1 MTTEQVTKK
10 KKSIFKRWWFWV
22 VLVILIGAVA
32 SGGSGDDT
40 DKITDE
46 GKSTETAKADK
57 GITSEAT
64 AKPKEEA
71 PQAEPTK
78 VWEGNGVTIY
88 FKEATDEGLKFLVE
102 NTNNKSV
109 TIQADSVAL
118 NGFSSNNIMM
128 SDDISPNSKGYATAM
143 TSDLVDAGTPEKVSG
158 NLTVIDSNT
167 FDTIANAQFTDVPVN
182 K

>member
-1 MTTEQVTKK
+1 MTTEKK

-22 VLVILIGAVA
+22 LVVVIVGAIA
-32 SGGSGDDT
+32 TGGSDDT

-46 GKSTETAKADK
+46 GSTTETAKSDK
-57 GITSEAT
+57 GIASET
-64 AKPKEEA
+64 ASAPKKEEKKV
-71 PQAEPTK
+71 EPTK

-88 FKEATDEGLKFLVE
+88 FKEANNEGLKFLVE

-109 TIQADSVAL
+109 TIQADSVSL
-118 NGFSSNNIMM
+118 NGFSSNDIMM

-143 TSDLVDAGTPEKVSG
+143 TSELSDAGTPEKVSG
-158 NLTVIDSNT
+158 NLTVIDSDT

>member
-1 MTTEQVTKK
+1 MTTEKK

-22 VLVILIGAVA
+22 LVVVIVGAIA

-46 GKSTETAKADK
+46 GSTSQTAKSDK
-57 GITSEAT
+57 GIASET
-64 AKPKEEA
+64 ASAPKKEEA
-71 PQAEPTK
+71 PKAEPTK

-102 NTNNKSV
+102 NTNDKSV

-118 NGFSSNNIMM
+118 NGFSANDIMM
-128 SDDISPNSKGYATAM
+128 SDDISPNSKGYAIAG
-143 TSDLVDAGTPEKVSG
+143 TSDLADAGTPEKVSG